1 MRLREILESA
11 SVGATASGGIAP
23 VAAPLGMQSRN
34 GGGFFSGKYTAEQF
48 PNTPKSK
55 PAKGKKNAR

>member
-11 SVGATASGGIAP
+11 SVGATAAGSIAP

-34 GGGFFSGKYTAEQF
+34 GGSFFSGKYTQELT
-48 PNTPKSK
+48 PNTPK